1 MRVLQSLF
9 ALSLQLQYNL
19 MLVEI
24 LFTEIGPQ
32 NTAGTK
38 MAYRDLDPK
47 SAPEATNIIFPY
59 MSKWMLEMWM
69 LEM

>member
-9 ALSLQLQYNL
+9 TLLLQLQYNL

-32 NTAGTK
+32 NTVDTK

-47 SAPEATNIIFPY
+47 SVPTATNIIFPY
-59 MSKWMLEMWM
+59 MSKWMLEM
-69 LEM
+69 